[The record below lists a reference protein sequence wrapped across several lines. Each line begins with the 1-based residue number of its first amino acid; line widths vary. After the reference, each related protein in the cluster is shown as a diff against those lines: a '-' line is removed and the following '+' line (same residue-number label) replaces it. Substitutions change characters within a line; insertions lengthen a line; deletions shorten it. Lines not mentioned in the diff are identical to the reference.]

1 MAEKQKK
8 QNAYERKQN
17 RRRRVVQIIAILLV
31 ALMVGSVL
39 LSALPVFGITK
50 SEVDAL
56 KNKVASATA
65 KKNDLKKQVSSLNA
79 NLNELSK
86 QITLL
91 DGQIEAQEEE
101 IAAQEELLQQLE
113 VLISEKTIELA
124 ASEEEQAQ
132 QYARMKE
139 RVRYMAEHDNTSYL
153 SILLASDSFSDFL
166 NRWEII
172 KQINLRDEQLFED
185 LKAIRDKVSV
195 EKTELETAQQEAQD
209 TKTQMDA
216 NMADLEAQRKAKIDK
231 QTQIQQQ
238 KNETNAAYA
247 AMIEQEEALM
257 EQYKK
262 AAAQLSA
269 QSTYVG
275 GKFMWPLPAANNVV
289 TCKYGYRT
297 HPVTKKY
304 KLHTGIDL
312 RCSTGTNVY
321 AANGGTV
328 TTSGYSSAWGNYI
341 IINHGGGYT
350 TLYAHL
356 SSRKVA
362 KGATVKQ
369 GTVIGKSGNT
379 GYSTGPH
386 LHFEINRNGSSYD
399 PLTEFKGFNYVFK

>member
-8 QNAYERKQN
+8 QTAYERKMNRN
-17 RRRRVVQIIAILLV
+17 RRIVQIVAILLAV
-31 ALMVGSVL
+31 LMIGGVL
-39 LSALPVFGITK
+39 LSAIPVFAITK

-56 KNKVASATA
+56 KSKVNAATA
-65 KKNDLKKQVSSLNA
+65 KKNELKKEVSSLNA

-101 IAAQEELLQQLE
+101 LAAQEELLTQLG
-113 VLISEKTIELA
+113 VLIEEKTIELA
-124 ASEEEQAQ
+124 ASEEEQAN

-153 SILLASDSFSDFL
+153 TILLASDSFSDFL
-166 NRWEII
+166 NRWEIV

-185 LKAIRDKVSV
+185 LKAIRDKVQT
-195 EKTELETAQQEAQD
+195 EKTELEATEAEAQE

-216 NMADLEAQRKAKIDK
+216 NMADLEKQRQTKIDK

-238 KNETNAAYA
+238 KNEANAAYA
-247 AMIEQEEALM
+247 AMIEQEEDLM
-257 EQYKK
+257 DQYKK
-262 AAAQLSA
+262 AAAKLAS

-275 GKFMWPLPAANNVV
+275 GKFMWPLPAANNVI

-297 HPVTKKY
+297 HPVTRKY

-356 SSRKVA
+356 SRRNVS

-399 PLTEFKGFNYVFK
+399 PLTEFRGFNYVFK

>member
-1 MAEKQKK
+1 MAEKNKK
-8 QNAYERKQN
+8 TTAYERKMN
-17 RRRRVVQIIAILLV
+17 RDRRIVQVVAILLA
-31 ALMVGSVL
+31 ALMIGGVL

-56 KNKVASATA
+56 KNKVAAATA

-79 NLNELSK
+79 NLSELSR

-91 DGQIEAQEEE
+91 DGQIEAQEDE

-124 ASEEEQAQ
+124 ASEEEQAN

-166 NRWEII
+166 NRWEIV
-172 KQINLRDEQLFED
+172 KQINLRDEQLFEE
-185 LKAIRDKVSV
+185 LKAIRDKVSA
-195 EKTELETAQQEAQD
+195 EKTELEETRKEAQE
-209 TKTQMDA
+209 TKARMDA
-216 NMADLEAQRKAKIDK
+216 NMAELEAQRQAKIDR
-231 QTQIQQQ
+231 QTEIQKQ

-247 AMIEQEEALM
+247 SMVEQEEELM
-257 EQYKK
+257 EEYKK
-262 AAAQLSA
+262 AAAKLAA

-289 TCKYGYRT
+289 TCKYGMRT
-297 HPVTKKY
+297 HPITKKY

-321 AANGGTV
+321 ATNGGTV

-350 TLYAHL
+350 SLYAHL
-356 SSRKVA
+356 SRRKVS
-362 KGATVKQ
+362 KGQTVKQ
-369 GTVIGKSGNT
+369 GTIIGLSGNT
-379 GYSTGPH
+379 GYSTAPH
-386 LHFEINRNGSSYD
+386 LHFELNKNGSSYD
-399 PLTEFKGFNYVFK
+399 PLKEFKGFNYVFK